1 MVVATVEDPQG
12 RPRCQE
18 AVGEGH
24 RTAVRDQVG
33 RLRCQEVDLG
43 AQEDRTGVGTP
54 EAVVHRLTSE
64 ATEGE
69 GNL

>member
-33 RLRCQEVDLG
+33 RDPG